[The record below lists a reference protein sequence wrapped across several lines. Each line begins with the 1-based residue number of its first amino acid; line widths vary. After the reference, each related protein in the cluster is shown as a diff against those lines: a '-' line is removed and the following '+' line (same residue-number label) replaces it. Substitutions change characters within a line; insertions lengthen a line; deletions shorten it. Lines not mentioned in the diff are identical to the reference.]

1 MLLLEIEGKK
11 PVQVQDFAPVEKAL
25 RSLKSYGPA
34 SFAILTKA
42 NGAYVQ
48 VAGGMQTCIAERRLP
63 GSAGN
68 ERACYHQTRVPFDGR
83 QTLMFG
89 SGRLEVEPDEL
100 LFIDDVIAL
109 FRAFW
114 DDTPYPETV
123 TWRLMRLVECAEES
137 PHEP

>member
-1 MLLLEIEGKK
+1 MLLEIEGKK
-11 PVQVQDFAPVEKAL
+11 PVQVQDFALVEKTL

-34 SFAILTKA
+34 SFAILTKED
-42 NGAYVQ
+42 GSYVQ
-48 VAGGMQTCIAERRLP
+48 VAGGRLTCVVERRLP